1 MSVLLIQIQL
11 RHQTSD
17 SLLEL
22 AVLGGEDERID
33 AAAGEYQYHTQVI
46 QPASEVD
53 TVAEKVDKE
62 QNCV

>member
-1 MSVLLIQIQL
+1 MLIQIQL

-33 AAAGEYQYHTQVI
+33 AAAGKYQYHTQVI